1 MGCAEEINTSF
12 IENINMA
19 LFGRNKEDEF
29 DAKGG
34 YLDEDEFIEEEERG
48 DRKLTKKFRDLNPK
62 NKRKRKEP
70 PKPWGKKERIIVLI
84 ILLVTV
90 IVSAV
95 LAFGA
100 RSKGRIHLS
109 LPKFDVNSLNIF
121 KEETIIV
128 GKK

>member
-1 MGCAEEINTSF
+1 LGSAAEINTSF

-19 LFGRNKEDEF
+19 LFGRNRDEEFEDEDEF
-29 DAKGG
+29 DEK
-34 YLDEDEFIEEEERG
+34 EDRG

-62 NKRKRKEP
+62 NKKKRKEP
-70 PKPWGKKERIIVLI
+70 PKPWGKKERMIVLI
-84 ILLVTV
+84 ILLATV
-90 IVSAV
+90 IISAI

-100 RSKGRIHLS
+100 RGSGTFRLGIS
-109 LPKFDVNSLNIF
+109 KFDINSLNIF